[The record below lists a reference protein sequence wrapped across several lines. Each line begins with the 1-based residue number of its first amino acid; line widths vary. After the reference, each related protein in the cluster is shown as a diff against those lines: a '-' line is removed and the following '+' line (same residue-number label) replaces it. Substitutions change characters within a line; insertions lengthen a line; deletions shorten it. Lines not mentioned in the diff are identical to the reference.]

1 MISHSIKLISKPCE
15 SNFEGVEV
23 SLNLKRYRNVAVAL
37 ASVGLYTGSYSII
50 DRIANAL
57 GPESVIR
64 AIYENG
70 RILEAALRA
79 ERTGGD
85 EWIKT
90 TEDGILV
97 KLKDE
102 PEPYVIRGSLPS
114 DDVLREFLEES
125 SKDITLARAVASY
138 AMQLIAST
146 MSRRA
151 EEASA

>member
-1 MISHSIKLISKPCE
+1 M
-15 SNFEGVEV
+15 
-23 SLNLKRYRNVAVAL
+23 SLSLRRYRDVAVAL

-79 ERTGGD
+79 GRAGGD
-85 EWIKT
+85 EWIRA
-90 TEDGILV
+90 TEDSILV

-102 PEPYVIRGSLPS
+102 SKPYVIRGSLPS
-114 DDVLREFLEES
+114 DDVLREF
-125 SKDITLARAVASY
+125 
-138 AMQLIAST
+138 
-146 MSRRA
+146 
-151 EEASA
+151 